1 MGNVIAIKK
10 PPDVDLDLV
19 ELLEELLAAARRGE
33 DTGIIA
39 TIDKANGR
47 QRIVSR
53 GSFGRDEERAV
64 RVVSRSLDLY
74 CQRAGLAHLRSND
87 DNALPA
93 RLLGT

>member
-1 MGNVIAIKK
+1 MGKVIAIKK

-47 QRIVSR
+47 QRVVSR

-64 RVVSRSLDLY
+64 RIAARSLDLY
-74 CQRAGLAHLRSND
+74 CQRAGIAYPRVND
-87 DNALPA
+87 ENTLPA
-93 RLLGT
+93 RMLGT